1 MHNTT
6 QDYTKIGYARVSTS
20 HRDADSQCRVLLQY
34 VERESIFVDS
44 ISGTSA
50 AASRPGF
57 NKMIKFIDAHPEVK
71 ELHIFE
77 LSRIGRNY
85 VDALTTI
92 LNLESRGIRVVSHS
106 EKEIFINELSDIN
119 MRRMML
125 NFMLSFAEME
135 RGRIQERTKAGLQAA
150 QARGVKLGKRA
161 KEINLEEVQRMRDE
175 GMTLKEISAELGIHE
190 NTLRRRIQGRVKA
203 QDNLLCALV

>member
-6 QDYTKIGYARVSTS
+6 QACTKIGYARVSTQ
-20 HRDADSQCRVLLQY
+20 HQDTDSQCRILLQH
-34 VERESIFVDS
+34 VSKDCIFTDT
-44 ISGTSA
+44 ISGTTA
-50 AASRPGF
+50 ASSRPGF

-125 NFMLSFAEME
+125 NFLLSMAELE
-135 RGRIQERTKAGLQAA
+135 RGRIQERVKAGLQAA
-150 QARGVKLGKRA
+150 QARGVQLGQPK
-161 KEINLEEVQRMRDE
+161 KEINLQQVQEMRDA
-175 GMTLKEISAELGIHE
+175 GKTLDEISALLGIHV
-190 NTLRRRIQGRVKA
+190 NTLRKRLQGKVKA
-203 QDNLLCALV
+203 